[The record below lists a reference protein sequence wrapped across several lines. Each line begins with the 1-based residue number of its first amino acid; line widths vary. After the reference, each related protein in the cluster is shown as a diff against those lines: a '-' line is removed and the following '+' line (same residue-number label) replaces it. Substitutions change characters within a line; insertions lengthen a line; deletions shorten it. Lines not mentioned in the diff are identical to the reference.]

1 VRWLRPELR
10 LDAGSAEVAILLVG
24 DARAPTA
31 RGEVVDDL
39 DAHTPAGIPLLALD
53 LAEVGDAAADAVPGA
68 DLVLL
73 HASCRVPAEWL
84 RRLRDAALSDDTI
97 GTATPLSSWWLPV
110 PGTPGREPDGAV
122 AAASAR
128 ARPRLQIGGP
138 DCLYI
143 RRRALSLIGAPA
155 RDVADVSRLIAR
167 ICQAVVAAG
176 LVNVVADDVY
186 IDGST
191 RDPPVEPDVAL
202 DPLRA
207 VDRGDER
214 GALQRAVA
222 LGSAAIGGLTVTVDA
237 RSLNSAFGGTQRY
250 TLELIEALVRYTDAT
265 VRAVVPADLAPAA
278 QAILREAPGVQLV
291 TYEQAVAGVPESHI
305 VHRPQQVFG
314 IGDLNL
320 LRLLGRRL
328 VVTHQDLIAYH
339 NPTYHAD
346 ADAWEQYRR
355 ITRIALAVADRVVL
369 FSEHARREVLAEDLV
384 VAERCDVVGA
394 AVAERSGPAPRAP
407 GAVARDRDF
416 ILCLGADYRH
426 KNRVFALRIA
436 QVLRAQHGWEGQLVL
451 AGAHVPNGSSADD
464 ERQLLA
470 AHPELAPAVVDVGGV
485 DEAQRR
491 WLLAHTRAVLVPSVV
506 EGFGLVPLEAAQ
518 AGVPCLFAAPT
529 SLGEVVSPEL
539 ATLVPWEPA
548 PSAARIVPLLAD
560 GTARRE
566 HVDRL
571 RADAARWSWERLAAQ
586 LVATYERALGT
597 PYRAAATR
605 AWQEAE
611 REAHLVRVHSDYH
624 RLLNRVDGR
633 IALASDEGFLTA
645 REQRGL
651 LRVGARPALAR
662 AVLWPFSVLGS
673 IRAPTR

>member
-1 VRWLRPELR
+1 VSVRWLRPELR

-31 RGEVVDDL
+31 GGEVVDDL

-53 LAEVGDAAADAVPGA
+53 LAEVADAAADAVPGA

-84 RRLRDAALSDDTI
+84 QRLRDAALSDDTI

-110 PGTPGREPDGAV
+110 PGAPGREPDCAV

-155 RDVADVSRLIAR
+155 RDVSDVSRLIAR
-167 ICQAVVAAG
+167 ICQAVAAAG

-191 RDPPVEPDVAL
+191 GDPPAEPDVAL
-202 DPLRA
+202 DRLRA

-250 TLELIEALVRYTDAT
+250 TLELIEALARYTDAT
-265 VRAVVPADLAPAA
+265 VRAIVPADLAPAA
-278 QAILREAPGVQLV
+278 QAILHDAPGVQLV
-291 TYEQAVAGVPESHI
+291 TYEQAVAGVAESHV

-320 LRLLGRRL
+320 MRLLGRRL

-346 ADAWEQYRR
+346 ADGWEQYRR
-355 ITRIALAVADRVVL
+355 VTRIALAVADRVVL
-369 FSEHARREVLAEDLV
+369 FSEHARREVLAEDLA

-394 AVAERSGPAPRAP
+394 AVAERSGPAPRPP
-407 GAVARDRDF
+407 GAVALDRDF

-426 KNRVFALRIA
+426 KNRVFALRVA
-436 QVLRAQHGWEGQLVL
+436 QALRVQHGWEGQLVL
-451 AGAHVPNGSSADD
+451 AGAHVSHGSSADD
-464 ERQLLA
+464 ERRLRAADSELA
-470 AHPELAPAVVDVGGV
+470 AAVVDVGGV
-485 DEAQRR
+485 DEAERR
-491 WLLAHTRAVLVPSVV
+491 WLLAHARAVLVPSVV

-518 AGVPCLFAAPT
+518 ARVPCLFAAAT
-529 SLGEVVSPEL
+529 ALGEVVSPEL
-539 ATLVPWEPA
+539 ATLVPWEPLA
-548 PSAARIVPLLAD
+548 SAARIVPLLTD
-560 GTARRE
+560 GAERRE
-566 HVDRL
+566 HVNRL
-571 RADAARWSWERLAAQ
+571 RTGAARWSWERLAGQ
-586 LVATYERALGT
+586 LLATYERALRG

-605 AWQEAE
+605 AWQDAE
-611 REAHLVRVHSDYH
+611 REAYLVRLQSLLD
-624 RLLNRVDGR
+624 RLDGR

-645 REQRGL
+645 REQQGL
-651 LRVGARPALAR
+651 LRVGARPGLAR